1 MTTNNTTPQPLTRDE
16 ARYYATYLQQEDAAK
31 LMATLDALDEARA
44 AAAEQERQAVAQ
56 FERLTDEL
64 HKVAKERD
72 EARATA
78 NGDAQRA
85 AAYARERDEARAEA
99 TRLTDAA
106 RKAWRAMTE
115 GDIAP
120 ADTGLAEALSGA
132 PDADRIRSVSE
143 LGTKVIVLG
152 ARVAELERERDAA
165 RAELAQARETIQRL
179 SREDEALLAQATA
192 RADEA
197 DKRCEDAMARL
208 LAMRA
213 TMEQLRD
220 GYTHN
225 DECRADDPD
234 ECGDPD
240 NCQTCALDAALSDEP
255 SAAAAFL
262 ERIRAEACGCNC
274 HVAGSGVPR
283 HDNCADCREDLDEE
297 AHDIERRT
305 MERVKAEAMAEA
317 AAAVGVMPLP
327 DPRLGSHEETQAWL
341 MARGAAVALLYS
353 LASPAPSPATPS
365 EPRPLEH
372 FAIWG
377 TNIDEQIGCITAHD
391 PVEAQREVDDD
402 GDGATVRPMPRDACP
417 VCNDRESDDATPT
430 DSTEG
435 RGR

>member
-255 SAAAAFL
+255 RAAAAFL
-262 ERIRAEACGCNC
+262 ERVRAEARRAALEEVKAAIEKRRQPPTCAADERRNEALW
-274 HVAGSGVPR
+274 VA
-283 HDNCADCREDLDEE
+283 REDV
-297 AHDIERRT
+297 H
-305 MERVKAEAMAEA
+305 
-317 AAAVGVMPLP
+317 
-327 DPRLGSHEETQAWL
+327 RL
-341 MARGAAVALLYS
+341 

-365 EPRPLEH
+365 EE
-372 FAIWG
+372 
-377 TNIDEQIGCITAHD
+377 
-391 PVEAQREVDDD
+391 
-402 GDGATVRPMPRDACP
+402 
-417 VCNDRESDDATPT
+417 TPT
-430 DSTEG
+430 CRVCERELSRDGHCRNAECPRFDSTLDSPEVE
-435 RGR
+435 R